1 MAAMGATTIERRDA
15 IDAFAVVMMLML
27 TCSWGLNQVAIKI
40 ANTGYSPIYLTMAR
54 SAIAAVLVY
63 GWCVWR
69 GIRLFERDGT
79 LWPGILAG
87 ALFAAE
93 FMLIF
98 FGLDYT
104 TAARGALMINTMPFW
119 VLIGA
124 HFLLGERI
132 TATKLLG
139 LTMAFFGVAL
149 VFLDQLSLPDNA
161 ALIGDLMCLAAGIL
175 WGATTLVIKKSKLSD
190 ASAEKTLLYQLVV
203 SVVVAVP
210 LLPLGGPILRDVSAL
225 ATGSLLFQAI
235 FVVAFTYILWFW
247 MIRTYPATGL
257 ASFAFLTPAFGVLCG
272 GFLLNEPLS
281 INIFAALA
289 LIALGLLVVNRPVRR
304 RIPPG

>member
-1 MAAMGATTIERRDA
+1 MSEAGTA
-15 IDAFAVVMMLML
+15 IDRRAVIDGFAVAMMIML
-27 TCSWGLNQVAIKI
+27 TFSWGLNQVAIKV
-40 ANTGYSPIYLTMAR
+40 ANTGYSPIFLTLAR
-54 SAIAAVLVY
+54 SGIAAVLVY

-79 LWPGILAG
+79 LWPGLLAG
-87 ALFAAE
+87 ALFAIE

-132 TATKLLG
+132 TSTKFLG
-139 LTMAFFGVAL
+139 LAMAFVGVAL
-149 VFLDQLSLPDNA
+149 VFVDQLSLPDA
-161 ALIGDLMCLAAGIL
+161 SALRGDLMCLAAGVL

-190 ASAEKTLLYQLVV
+190 ATAEKTLMYQLVV
-203 SVVVAVP
+203 SVIFAIP
-210 LLPLGGPILRDVSAL
+210 LLPFGGAILRDVSAL
-225 ATGSLLFQAI
+225 ATGALLFQAI

-281 INIFAALA
+281 MNIFAALT
-289 LIALGLLVVNRPVRR
+289 LIAAGLFVVNRPVRR